1 MKRRLSLKFLEVY
14 LLFVALA
21 FLVIAL
27 YGETLF
33 KNYAQRIAE
42 TELYSQVLSLANDQN
57 EHLRTAGALN
67 TTELKHFCE
76 VINLQILVLNE
87 EYRIIYDSDVLL
99 LGKTVQD
106 FNPQDKP
113 HSYMVGNF
121 YNLFNQDMICAYAPI
136 TPLNLE
142 SGHPAYLVLAQNL
155 QQARD
160 EAQHYLPAAYLV
172 YLFVILMSFFPL
184 VMIYR
189 WVLKPIGKISE
200 GAQEYAEG
208 NLSHRIRYYSD
219 DELGY
224 LSASL
229 NDMAEQIQSTDETQR
244 NFIAN
249 VAHDFRSPLT
259 SIKGYLEA
267 MVDGVISPENQDKY
281 MNIIIGET
289 ERLANLTQS
298 MLSLNSLDDARL
310 GLELSSFDIVAQIR
324 SVCDTFEVI
333 CQRRGLHFDLI
344 FSSPVIMVRADFG
357 RINQVLHNLI
367 DNAIKFSHEQSLIR
381 IRVREVRD
389 KASISVKDF
398 GQGIPKEDLGKIW
411 TRFYK
416 GDRSRGKD
424 KRGTGLGLSII
435 REIMR
440 AHGESIDVTST
451 PGSGTEFVFRLPL
464 AKKGE

>member
-33 KNYAQRIAE
+33 KNYAQRLAI
-42 TELYSQVLSLANDQN
+42 TQMTQQVISVANDQI
-57 EHLRTAGALN
+57 EHIRESGAIN
-67 TTELKHFCE
+67 VTELNHLSD
-76 VINLQILVLNE
+76 ITNLRIFILNKENRVV
-87 EYRIIYDSDVLL
+87 YDSRTRL
-99 LGKTVQD
+99 LGRTIPD
-106 FNPQDKP
+106 FNSLDSPN
-113 HSYMVGNF
+113 SILIGNF
-121 YNLFNQDMICAYAPI
+121 YNTFDRDMICAYSYISFGP
-136 TPLNLE
+136 
-142 SGHPAYLVLAQNL
+142 GHPACLVLAQDL
-155 QQARD
+155 QMARD

-208 NLSHRIRYYSD
+208 NLSHRIRFYSD

-229 NDMAEQIQSTDETQR
+229 NDMAAQIQSTDETQR

-267 MVDGVISPENQDKY
+267 MVDGVIPPENQDKY

-398 GQGIPKEDLGKIW
+398 GQGIPKEDIGKIW

>member
-33 KNYAQRIAE
+33 KNYAQRLAI
-42 TELYSQVLSLANDQN
+42 TQMTQQVVSVANDQI
-57 EHLRTAGALN
+57 EHIRESGAIN
-67 TTELKHFCE
+67 VTELNHLSD
-76 VINLQILVLNE
+76 ITNLRIFILNKENRVV
-87 EYRIIYDSDVLL
+87 YDSRTRL
-99 LGKTVQD
+99 LGRTIPD
-106 FNPQDKP
+106 FNSLDSPN
-113 HSYMVGNF
+113 SILIGNF
-121 YNLFNQDMICAYAPI
+121 YNTFDRDMICAYSYISFGP
-136 TPLNLE
+136 
-142 SGHPAYLVLAQNL
+142 GHPACLVLAQDL
-155 QQARD
+155 QMARD

-229 NDMAEQIQSTDETQR
+229 NDMAAQIQSTDETQR

-267 MVDGVISPENQDKY
+267 MVDGVIPPENQDKY

-398 GQGIPKEDLGKIW
+398 GQGIPKEDIGKIW

>member
-33 KNYAQRIAE
+33 KNYAQRLAI
-42 TELYSQVLSLANDQN
+42 TQMTQQVVSVANDQI
-57 EHLRTAGALN
+57 EHIRESGAIN
-67 TTELKHFCE
+67 VTELNHLSD
-76 VINLQILVLNE
+76 ITNLRIFILNKENRVV
-87 EYRIIYDSDVLL
+87 YDSRTRL
-99 LGKTVQD
+99 LGRTIPD
-106 FNPQDKP
+106 FNSLDSPN
-113 HSYMVGNF
+113 SILIGNF
-121 YNLFNQDMICAYAPI
+121 YNTFDRDMICAYSYISFGP
-136 TPLNLE
+136 
-142 SGHPAYLVLAQNL
+142 GHPACLVLAQDL
-155 QQARD
+155 QMARD

-229 NDMAEQIQSTDETQR
+229 NDMAAQIQSTDETQR

-267 MVDGVISPENQDKY
+267 MVDGVIPPENQDKY

-344 FSSPVIMVRADFG
+344 FSSPAIMVRADFG

-398 GQGIPKEDLGKIW
+398 GQGIPKEDIGKIW